1 MTAAAGATIDDLFR
15 RFGPSYRWLVTF
27 TVMTGAIA
35 MGFAS
40 SMVNV
45 AVPSV
50 MGAFGV
56 GLDQAQWMATGF
68 LATMSTTMLLSSW
81 LIEVLGQRITFTIA
95 LFVFGTGCLI
105 SATAP
110 NMDVVILGRV
120 FQGAA
125 AGVGQP
131 LAMFSLFTVFPPE
144 RRGTAL
150 GIFGL
155 VSVLA
160 PTFGP
165 ILGGLAIDNISW
177 RYLFFLP
184 LPFCAPALML
194 GLVFM
199 PTKKLT
205 KQLPPFDWIGLGL
218 VGIILFSLLS
228 GFANGP
234 RWGWDSSAI
243 LLRLL
248 GGAGALIVFILW
260 ELRASYP
267 FLDLTLFQ
275 NRQFSLTMV
284 AGFVFGA
291 GLYAS
296 SYFIPVFVQTIQHYS
311 ATQAGLLLAPGG
323 VVMMLFFPLAGRITD
338 SVPAHIPIAVGL
350 LIFSIG
356 FFLIQAVDVNTT
368 FWVLV
373 AYTSINRVGL
383 SLSIP
388 SLSAAA
394 LRAVPAHKLARGT
407 STSTFIRNVGGGFG
421 ITLLTAFFQHRTQ
434 FHGQAFAATQT
445 SANAT
450 TQELLGGIQGLLAA
464 SGIPET
470 TQTVTALHYLS
481 QVVLAQAS
489 TLGFKDTFLAIA
501 VVSLLAV
508 GPAWLIGRAKPPQ
521 NRP

>member
-1 MTAAAGATIDDLFR
+1 MTAAAGASIEDLFQ
-15 RFGPSYRWLVTF
+15 RFGPAYRWLVTL
-27 TVMTGAIA
+27 TVMIGAIA

-68 LATMSTTMLLSSW
+68 LATMSATMLLSSW
-81 LIEVLGQRITFTIA
+81 LIEVLGQRITFTIT
-95 LFVFGTGCLI
+95 LTVFGTGAFL

-110 NMDVVILGRV
+110 NIDILILGRV
-120 FQGAA
+120 LQGAA

-131 LAMFSLFTVFPPE
+131 LAMFSIFSVFPPE

-150 GIFGL
+150 GIYGL
-155 VSVLA
+155 ASVLA

-165 ILGGLAIDNISW
+165 ILGGLAIDNVSW

-199 PTKKLT
+199 PGKKLA
-205 KQLPPFDWIGLGL
+205 KQLPRFDWIGLGL
-218 VGIILFSLLS
+218 VVFILFSVLS
-228 GFANGP
+228 GLANGP
-234 RWGWDSSAI
+234 RMGWDSNTI
-243 LLRLL
+243 VLRLL
-248 GGAGALIVFILW
+248 GGAVALIVFILW

-267 FLDLTLFQ
+267 FLDLSLFQ
-275 NRQFSLTMV
+275 NRQFSLTML
-284 AGFVFGA
+284 ASFVFGA
-291 GLYAS
+291 GLFSS
-296 SYFIPVFVQTIQHYS
+296 SYFIPVFVQTIQNYS
-311 ATQAGLLLAPGG
+311 ATRAGLLLAPGG

-338 SVPAHIPIAVGL
+338 TIPAHIPIAVGL

-373 AYTSINRVGL
+373 AYTAINRVGL

-388 SLSAAA
+388 SLSVAA
-394 LRAVPAHKLARGT
+394 LRAVPADKLARGA
-407 STSTFIRNVGGGFG
+407 SSSTFFRDLGGGFG
-421 ITLLTAFFQHRTQ
+421 IALLTAFFQHRTQ
-434 FHGQAFAATQT
+434 FHGEALTATQT
-445 SANAT
+445 SANETTLELLVRIQRLLAESGMPDT
-450 TQELLGGIQGLLAA
+450 TQAA
-464 SGIPET
+464 G
-470 TQTVTALHYLS
+470 ALNYLS

-489 TLGFKDTFLAIA
+489 TLGFQDTFLAIA
-501 VVSLLAV
+501 VVVLLAV
-508 GPAWLIGRAKPPQ
+508 GPAWLIGRAAPPPH
-521 NRP
+521 RP